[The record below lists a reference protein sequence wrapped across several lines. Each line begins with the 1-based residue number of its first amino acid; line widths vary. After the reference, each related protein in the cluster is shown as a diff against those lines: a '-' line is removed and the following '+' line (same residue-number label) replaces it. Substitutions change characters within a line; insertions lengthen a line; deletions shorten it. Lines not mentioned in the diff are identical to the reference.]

1 MPVQE
6 QAMLQYDAPG
16 ICPTA
21 AKPAHPRAIN
31 KAAIVAAKLSV
42 TGLCFWYLS
51 QKIDFDGLF
60 SSLAQLELR
69 WVAAGAFVVI
79 LEIPFAALRW
89 REILK
94 ALVGLDQRITSLAIL
109 AITAIGAFF
118 MQVLPTL
125 MGDGV
130 RGYLLVRRGCDLRN
144 AVTSIAIDRGVS
156 VAGILVVTVVILL
169 LLPSDLSALGGYRD
183 LVLVADGA
191 LLLAGLL
198 VVLLLPKLVS
208 LFERWRY
215 LRWIAALAT
224 DTRRV
229 LVGPRGL
236 IILGLACLIDVLTIA
251 LIWCL
256 GRALGMMLP
265 VSDAA
270 VLFVVMIGV
279 SLVPI
284 TINAWG
290 LREVAVVA
298 VLGRHG
304 IAPEQALIF
313 SVCFGLALT
322 AGSLPG
328 AVVWLVYSVA
338 PARRP
343 DAPLEGG
350 QVCPGPAVIPRK
362 SGKPGLRS
370 GEGRVGAFSG

>member
-1 MPVQE
+1 
-6 QAMLQYDAPG
+6 
-16 ICPTA
+16 
-21 AKPAHPRAIN
+21 
-31 KAAIVAAKLSV
+31 
-42 TGLCFWYLS
+42 
-51 QKIDFDGLF
+51 
-60 SSLAQLELR
+60 
-69 WVAAGAFVVI
+69 
-79 LEIPFAALRW
+79 
-89 REILK
+89 
-94 ALVGLDQRITSLAIL
+94 
-109 AITAIGAFF
+109 
-118 MQVLPTL
+118 
-125 MGDGV
+125 
-130 RGYLLVRRGCDLRN
+130 LRN

-156 VAGILVVTVVILL
+156 VAGILVVTMVILL
-169 LLPSDLSALGGYRD
+169 LLPSNLSALGGYRD
-183 LVLVADGA
+183 LVLIADGA

-198 VVLLLPKLVS
+198 VVLLLPKLAP

-215 LRWIAALAT
+215 LRWIADLAT

-229 LVGPRGL
+229 LIGPRGL

-251 LIWCL
+251 LIWSL

-279 SLVPI
+279 ALVPI

-338 PARRP
+338 PAPHP
-343 DAPLEGG
+343 DAPPDGSQARAG
-350 QVCPGPAVIPRK
+350 SAVIPRK
-362 SGKPGLRS
+362 SGKPGLRP